1 MCGCPADYTAMGEQA
16 RDLNKRHRIKT
27 KIINVDYTKKLKNL
41 QRMFETIFTE
51 TEICLFIN
59 NQT

>member
-27 KIINVDYTKKLKNL
+27 KIINVVSAVAIEKKDEEDNALKGGAAG
-41 QRMFETIFTE
+41 
-51 TEICLFIN
+51 
-59 NQT
+59 